1 MGRAMTW
8 TRPRPP
14 ARPHAGRWLLL
25 ATTLVGVFAMHGL
38 TGHGTT
44 LPSVHSAAQPT
55 ALSTLHAAVA
65 VERLEAGHVPDPG
78 GTHAEP
84 AAVGDHHGSGLL
96 GLCLAVLVA
105 LAALAMDRLFTT
117 RRTTLA
123 ALLPAG
129 RQQRVW
135 SRARGPAP
143 PDLVAL
149 GVQRC

>member
-1 MGRAMTW
+1 MTW

-25 ATTLVGVFAMHGL
+25 AATLVGVFAMHGL
-38 TGHGTT
+38 SGHGTA
-44 LPSVHSAAQPT
+44 LPPAHSDAHATPHSATHSAA
-55 ALSTLHAAVA
+55 A
-65 VERLEAGHVPDPG
+65 VEGLEPGHVLDSD
-78 GTHAEP
+78 GTHAQTAP
-84 AAVGDHHGSGLL
+84 AGDHHGAGLL

-105 LAALAMDRLFTT
+105 LAVLALDRLFAT

-123 ALLPAG
+123 ALLPAV
-129 RQQRVW
+129 RPQRVW